1 MRRFLFALVLAVATL
16 ATLGTATQAQT
27 AHDPAVEATI
37 QHQFDAFL
45 SGDVTTAFSFASP
58 TIQGIFGT
66 AENFGLMVQ
75 QGYPMVWRPA
85 AVKYLDL
92 RQGPDG
98 LYQKVAITDQKG
110 ALHLLE
116 YQMLPAGDGW
126 MIGSVQ
132 VLQQPEVGA

>member
-1 MRRFLFALVLAVATL
+1 MRTHFFALGIALILSTPLAAQQ
-16 ATLGTATQAQT
+16 ADTAITG
-27 AHDPAVEATI
+27 TI
-37 QHQFDAFL
+37 QHQLDAFQAD
-45 SGDVTTAFSFASP
+45 DVTTAFSFASP

-75 QGYPMVWRPA
+75 QGYPMVWRPG

-98 LYQKVAITDQKG
+98 MYQKVAITDRAG
-110 ALHLLE
+110 ALHVLE
-116 YQMLPAGDGW
+116 YQMIPAGTGW
-126 MIGSVQ
+126 VIGAVQ